1 MNGSLEDLAR
11 ASLGSD
17 CGVLLP
23 ADFLVEK
30 RMEGGRPCL
39 VKAPAG
45 AEVPLCSQHTQR
57 MKWLLCRVHC
67 GPELARKETGEIKWD
82 HSRSISRPH

>member
-1 MNGSLEDLAR
+1 MSRDRCEGSLEDLAR

-17 CGVLLP
+17 CGVPLP

-30 RMEGGRPCL
+30 GMEGGRPCL

-57 MKWLLCRVHC
+57 MEWLLRRVRC
-67 GPELARKETGEIKWD
+67 GPKMA
-82 HSRSISRPH
+82 

>member
-1 MNGSLEDLAR
+1 MVPARGLHRDRCNGSLEDLAR

-17 CGVLLP
+17 CGVLLR

-45 AEVPLCSQHTQR
+45 AEVPLCSQHSEDGVAS
-57 MKWLLCRVHC
+57 L
-67 GPELARKETGEIKWD
+67 
-82 HSRSISRPH
+82 